1 MMKRKQIISLI
12 VVALLLMMAIIVAAI
27 TGSLRVTPLELVTGL
42 IFGGNDQVDIIK
54 DLRFPRIIIAIFAG
68 AALSV
73 SGLLLQAV
81 MRNPLADPGIIGVS
95 AGASFMSLLMAALVP
110 ALYFFTPLFAF
121 LGGALGFFLVYT
133 LSWRGGVNPLR
144 MVLIG
149 IAIHS
154 VFSGLASALG
164 MQSSS
169 LISSMTQ
176 MSSKLSMKTWSEAD
190 TLVICSSVGLV
201 LALLVYRWCNYLA
214 LEDKTARNLGLN
226 VNLMR
231 FVISMIAVLLAAV
244 ATSIAGVFTFVG
256 LLVPHIGRLL
266 VGSDHKILTP
276 FSIMAGAVLI
286 LTADTIGRALMPP
299 HEIPASVI
307 MAVIGGLFFIIL
319 LRKSGRFHGN

>member
-1 MMKRKQIISLI
+1 MKRKQVISLI
-12 VVALLLMMAIIVAAI
+12 AVILLLILAFIVSAI
-27 TGSLRVTPLELVTGL
+27 TGSLRVTPLELISGL
-42 IFGGNDQVDIIK
+42 LFGGHEQVEIIK

-95 AGASFMSLLMAALVP
+95 AGASFMSLLMATLLP
-110 ALYFFTPLFAF
+110 TLYFFTPLFAF
-121 LGGALGFFLVYT
+121 LGGALGFFLVYA
-133 LSWRGGVNPLR
+133 LSWRGGLNPLR

-154 VFSGLASALG
+154 VFSGLAQALG
-164 MQSSS
+164 MQGSS
-169 LISSMTQ
+169 LISSLTQ
-176 MSSKLSMKTWSEAD
+176 MNSTLSMKTWSEAE
-190 TLVICSSVGLV
+190 TLVICGSIGLV
-201 LALLVYRWCNYLA
+201 LALLVSRWCNYLA

-244 ATSIAGVFTFVG
+244 ATSVAGVFAFVG

-266 VGSDHKILTP
+266 VGSDHRILTP
-276 FSIMAGAVLI
+276 FSILAGAALI
-286 LTADTIGRALMPP
+286 LIADTVGRALMPP
-299 HEIPASVI
+299 HEIPASII
-307 MAVIGGLFFIIL
+307 MAVIGGPVLIIL
-319 LRKSGRFHGN
+319 LRKSERIYGN

>member
-1 MMKRKQIISLI
+1 MKRKQVISLI
-12 VVALLLMMAIIVAAI
+12 AVILLLILAFIVSAI
-27 TGSLRVTPLELVTGL
+27 TGSLRVTPLELISGL
-42 IFGGNDQVDIIK
+42 LFGGHEQVEIIK

-95 AGASFMSLLMAALVP
+95 AGASFMSLLMATLLP
-110 ALYFFTPLFAF
+110 TLYFFTPLFAF
-121 LGGALGFFLVYT
+121 LGGALGFFLVYA
-133 LSWRGGVNPLR
+133 LSWRGGLNPLR

-154 VFSGLASALG
+154 VFSGLAQALG
-164 MQSSS
+164 MQGSS
-169 LISSMTQ
+169 LISSLTQ
-176 MSSKLSMKTWSEAD
+176 MNFTLSMKTWSEAE
-190 TLVICSSVGLV
+190 TLVICGSIGLV
-201 LALLVYRWCNYLA
+201 LALLVSRWCNYLA

-244 ATSIAGVFTFVG
+244 ATSVAGVFAFVG

-266 VGSDHKILTP
+266 VGSDHRILTP
-276 FSIMAGAVLI
+276 FSILAGAALI
-286 LTADTIGRALMPP
+286 LIADTVGRALMPP
-299 HEIPASVI
+299 HEIPASII
-307 MAVIGGLFFIIL
+307 MAVIGGPVLIIL
-319 LRKSGRFHGN
+319 LRKSERIYGN

>member
-1 MMKRKQIISLI
+1 MKRKQIISLI
-12 VVALLLMMAIIVAAI
+12 AVILLLILAFIVSAI
-27 TGSLRVTPLELVTGL
+27 TGSLRVTPLELISGL
-42 IFGGNDQVDIIK
+42 LFGDHEQVEIIK

-95 AGASFMSLLMAALVP
+95 AGASFMSLLMATLLP
-110 ALYFFTPLFAF
+110 TLYFFTPLFAF
-121 LGGALGFFLVYT
+121 LGGALGFFLVYA
-133 LSWRGGVNPLR
+133 LSWRGGLNPLR

-154 VFSGLASALG
+154 VFSGLAQALG
-164 MQSSS
+164 MQGSS
-169 LISSMTQ
+169 LISSLTQ
-176 MSSKLSMKTWSEAD
+176 MNSTLSMKTWSEAE
-190 TLVICSSVGLV
+190 TLVICGSIGLV
-201 LALLVYRWCNYLA
+201 LALLVSRWCNYLA

-244 ATSIAGVFTFVG
+244 ATSVAGVFAFVG

-266 VGSDHKILTP
+266 VGSDHRILTP
-276 FSIMAGAVLI
+276 FSILAGAALI
-286 LTADTIGRALMPP
+286 LIADTVGRALMPP
-299 HEIPASVI
+299 HEIPASII
-307 MAVIGGLFFIIL
+307 MAVIGGPVLIIL
-319 LRKSGRFHGN
+319 LRKSERIYGN